1 MNALKSMHFHFI
13 SLKTAR
19 KTDLPTTVGRP
30 KAKAK
35 AKARYTLRVFTA
47 REHGT
52 VYWP

>member
-1 MNALKSMHFHFI
+1 MHFHFI
-13 SLKTAR
+13 SLKTAL

-30 KAKAK
+30 KAK